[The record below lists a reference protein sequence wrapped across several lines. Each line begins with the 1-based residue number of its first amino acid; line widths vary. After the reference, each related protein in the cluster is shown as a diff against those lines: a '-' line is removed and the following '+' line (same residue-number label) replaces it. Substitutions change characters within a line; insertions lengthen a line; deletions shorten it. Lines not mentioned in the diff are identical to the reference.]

1 MFNKYATTP
10 LTGFGPDPR
19 SFWDITPLLKTQA
32 MWQQNI
38 IDANKRYDNTIA
50 EISKSTDPTNLL
62 KNLNSSNLSSSAR
75 KQKDGLEDYKKKLEE
90 QRKKAEKE
98 EKDRLEKIRKENED
112 RHKRL
117 LGDTKK
123 SEQEIIKLEN
133 ARVSAAKKVDREI
146 ETIEK
151 RLEKTRGEVENINP
165 NKVFALTNGESITT
179 GVDKKEEERFKN
191 KTAQIERDEKAL
203 EEKYK
208 WREFV
213 YSDDFTGKYIE
224 DRNINYQNFLKKLG
238 INNTSSPA
246 SNQEEMPDEIKEVI
260 NGTSQNGT
268 TETKQKSTGK
278 KLPQSENVYDLTTEE
293 GKKRALE
300 DRKKEP
306 KKQQSKLSEYEET
319 HRDLV
324 EKSKA
329 DPNGV
334 YIIDINNPSFLTG
347 GKKQHHAGDRL
358 ASNRIEDLPNGTVVA
373 YQGEVIR
380 ITGGDKIYGLETRKP
395 KYDTPYEAN
404 TGNARSQKA
413 QQDEIIN
420 SLPTITKQVEVD
432 DKGYIIPDGD
442 VRSGTGTIT
451 EVEDSLSNYADIG
464 SAEWEE
470 MGDMERKDKAQEFL
484 NYYGKR
490 LLEAQKENPEIFT
503 NEKIKQLLAE
513 KKAQFD
519 ENIRLYLEENSDN
532 LAEDVGNVARDL
544 AISTINFFDEGMAG
558 IADVFGMNT
567 VAEFFYRG
575 AEDISEFKSKE
586 QKRKDKNYQYLKA
599 KYEKQFGNGLI
610 DSAKA
615 AILAA
620 DESDNLL
627 NTLRDSLVPSLLFMG
642 GTAGSLAK
650 GSGFVAKNASKI
662 STVGVMGISGAGS
675 AGADVRTIKDLAL
688 RDENS
693 FNNFLE
699 AYKKKNGEKAYN
711 ALIES
716 ATKNGKL
723 DKEELFN
730 KLQSKAARIGGGLSA
745 TVGLI
750 SSSLG
755 GDVETG
761 LINRFVLGNAA
772 ARGAVGK
779 LTALKL
785 AGNIASSMANEGAEE
800 AAETMSQNIALK
812 YTADPERKITEGV
825 GEATALGMAGGVIG
839 GTLEY
844 MGDRSARKEQQRLEQ
859 QQNQD
864 QNQQTDNFEVEDN
877 PPQLTERE
885 QLEQLN
891 DPNMPVEEETEQG
904 QEQEQEDEQNKIEEQ
919 KKLEQKEEEKK
930 EERLKKQYKRLFE
943 PKGSFEEWLK
953 DAEET
958 IDTERQVKAMV
969 DNLTDAQVREE
980 IQWLFDNYIDNEEVL
995 GHLSEDER
1003 KQFNEMLKTQFG
1015 LNTNPFVIVSE
1026 PTNAENFWTEPNN
1039 PIDVSPDIANAMAV
1053 SEGMGFNF
1061 NADDEAYFQHM
1072 ANVLNNTLVNNEEWN
1087 KATNTNE
1094 RRAVLQKALDAEL
1107 KDAQDIDEDKKN
1119 EMRLILSM
1127 ELLANGVREFDK
1139 QTKQEEVKPVEIED
1153 HLGNKEEKSNGKK
1166 QETPKQEKSD
1176 GVKQTDGEFTAE
1188 DVANHS
1194 SEALTAYRQSG
1205 LPKAGKAIKDNTI
1218 AKYLNMSDEEAS
1230 AKLNKQ
1236 YGKKRGAERKALLD
1250 QIKEEIRSKKN
1261 GQQTNA
1267 TENTGQSEETSG
1279 ERTGEEEQRGAEL
1292 GNDEQGTTGDASAE
1306 SVGDTS
1312 QGQGSTESNQT
1323 DTSTETANS
1332 TGGTTDQTGQGE
1344 NTLNEGTSSEVEN
1357 DNRQVES
1364 EGDTDKKSKGRKST
1378 KSTNAQSKKNAT
1390 GGRKPRIEETER
1402 NTNDRGGET
1411 VAEEGVET
1419 TPTADKTARQQLNDL
1434 GFDDNEIT
1442 NLTADLTGTLNEE
1455 EVKKAARKKGIR
1467 AKKKLD
1473 EVVELFE
1480 QDIIDRLD
1488 DGEIKF
1494 SIRPNDN
1501 SNNNSKY
1508 TKEVEEKIR
1517 NELKKHL
1524 PDDQE
1529 KLVNIISYEDAV
1541 NEFGDSWFDD
1551 LDNSSI
1557 YGAYYNGKVYLIGDS
1572 FVGKE
1577 ELAPFVAFHELAHY
1591 AIDDGGYAQTEP
1603 LVEWHSLLKELEK
1616 NANFRKLLIAVGNSY
1631 YKTQELW
1638 FSQRAMREEV
1648 IAELYGAYKTGNWA
1662 ELENKYNIK
1671 LSDSFKKP
1679 RGELWKFFEKVK
1691 DFLGKFFNKKRVSD
1705 DMVFAVLG
1713 KIDTVLRGNEQI
1725 PIGSDFD
1732 RQNELREKAAKEF
1745 TKTEKAL
1752 GGYNSYKKARD
1763 NGKTELNYNQWV
1775 QVRTPSFKRWFGD
1788 WENDPENA
1796 SKIVN
1801 PRTGEPLV
1809 IYKGV
1814 KTEYTTNV
1822 MGGAIN
1828 FDYGAFFAADSIERA
1843 NDYIT
1848 KLGKDVSPYH
1858 IFTSNDYNTD
1868 TREGMGGIFAY
1879 FANIRNPRIID
1890 YNGEYWADYKKPY
1903 VIVNKVKSISRRNIR
1918 TNNKKHSYL
1927 DNKLVVDE
1935 FFATEQEAQDYI
1947 NKHKLKDVEI
1957 SSYAGTTDEQVSIIK
1972 DSPYLDYDGIIHKD
1986 IVDGGDIYDENG
1998 NSKGNLIAD
2007 NIVAF
2012 YPNQLKSANFNVGS
2026 FLPESGNIKFSL
2038 TSPDHYTNDEL
2049 PPSLY
2054 FTTPS
2059 EVRQEVID
2067 IFGEETSNL
2076 INIFTLEDAKLRY
2089 GDDMV
2094 DGVRGMYDPNTG
2106 EITVIIR
2113 EFETTST
2120 ILGTVFHEL
2129 AHAVINVRNKE
2140 NMDASRRESDAA
2152 ADALL
2157 KRKDMQTYF
2166 EKTYLSQMYYINSWF
2181 NKLEAL
2187 NKNKWIKLL
2196 ADYKK
2201 KQYKEEIEERKKSDF
2216 YNTEYG
2222 RLKANTTH
2230 IEEAFV
2236 EFYRAYKTNNWGLI
2250 EEQIGEEIPRQFK
2263 ERNEAKNPIIKLF
2276 NEFKDL
2282 LANIFQKFYEGKIEG
2297 NQDVE
2302 ITDDMV
2308 LAALGEVD
2316 TDLFGEGRQDFLYQ
2330 MTTKQLQALMD
2341 EEFDDDGDTKFSIR
2355 TDPPPK
2361 KTQIGYKAFDIDIDR
2376 KTGKVL
2382 GVKPAKVADGN
2393 TPLGVWLDADA
2404 AEYFYAPKRPTSK
2417 ADYNRMIAENGG
2429 KPFTDGKRYIWGSD
2443 GKALAYR
2450 PGWHF
2455 TNSIDAS
2462 QFNKKDKET
2471 GRKGALFPNN
2481 KVWAEI
2487 EYAADR
2493 NYYENADAETK
2504 SKIESKAGLD
2514 YIPENGY
2521 YPFTTNQKLR
2531 AEGNEEWGISGAIK
2545 INRFLTRGEEQ
2556 QIRAEQAENMSNPER
2571 KAILSKP
2578 IEYQAG
2584 DLITDDVVNELN
2596 RQIQETQNEND
2607 ATRRNDEQQGDLGGN
2622 QSAETRA
2629 ENDNQGNST
2638 QSNDTTPNEPT
2649 RNGNGKTRQ
2658 RKAQKQ
2664 KIIKSITGFN
2674 GEINDNQSSADPAE
2688 LKASIE
2694 NELRNTFG
2702 EETAGQVQVM
2712 TLEELRKTQ
2721 PKTADSVEKYNVRGF
2736 YKPKS
2741 GQVVVIADH
2750 FAGLSPKE
2758 ASLVAFHELG
2768 HKTMGAKRAEWDKEL
2783 ARLSNN
2789 KTISKIK
2796 NKLKQIEGYKNLN
2809 DVELTEEVMADL
2821 FAAHQSGDW
2830 NSFADKYGVEFSKD
2844 LTGETRTLYE
2854 RFKDFIKNFFGYGE
2868 NEQVSDR
2875 EVRAALGKLSLE
2887 FNGETEADL
2896 NSQEKSIADV
2906 NSYIEQVR
2914 NGQAQDE
2921 RISALVEQGLSDE
2934 DIVKDLFGELA
2945 DADAEGKTYKSNL
2958 PENISNAIQ
2967 NAWNGIKNTVSTVAL
2982 GTATWVGTNLGMS
2995 QEAMAQDF
3003 NYSNPAEFE
3012 SQVVR
3017 KIVDTNDHLGETF
3030 AVVNKQ
3036 NGSLTIYDRNGNQIA
3051 TTPALYGKKVGDT
3064 FNSTSSGTTP
3074 SGKFGLSYA
3083 NDPATKAYG
3092 GSVIDL
3098 TQNGKYIQN
3107 KAGRYSIHRTY
3118 TAFPNERR
3126 EARINSPTP
3135 ADNKISLGCINVPP
3149 EFYDAHFENNQF
3161 GNMPLYVLPET
3172 PTGRTGIFSNQPTQK
3187 KESISGDPETDEIL
3201 RKYNVKNKGNPAK
3214 NKPYTNDYMEN
3225 VNPFATAQ
3233 AVSNGEVKNAELEG
3247 LTSTYKELNQINI
3260 GDSIA
3265 QDPTDRQ
3272 DVLTTGFKDG
3282 LSSASMV
3289 TYNYGSEPDFNE
3301 EVEDD
3306 PRLTPSERLA
3316 NGDFDSMP
3324 IQRGV
3329 REDSTEDDDIYKASI
3344 GIVGGLE
3351 IALATKGVVN
3361 AVKTTQ
3367 KRKST
3372 GAKKL
3377 LPSQAP
3383 NQQYVDNRRK
3393 AWQNHIRKVSN
3404 DIDPETIDKKTGI
3417 GKNWTQARL
3426 DELADLYFNID
3437 DFSDSL
3443 FDASSY
3449 KQSRTSD
3456 FDNHRTWGNNRL
3468 LRWVFKTF
3476 GGATPAFDNALGR
3489 QNIKRFGYEADSA
3502 IPSVHFA
3509 RIKALTNGAMGHL
3522 QRSYLRPLHRQTE
3535 YLAQDLGK
3543 STKQIRQDAGELATI
3558 DHILDEGADHFFRG
3572 LDLAIQEAKG
3582 KYANLQQALIAAAN
3596 TGNIRQYDKID
3607 AQMKQLNEEI
3617 RKARIERVRSY
3628 RVYKGRDP
3636 DNGQTLLPGGFTEQ
3650 MLNDK
3655 RTELQNKYGND
3666 FSRLKK
3672 HSDEIVDITQKVRN
3686 FGATNGVFCADS
3698 LNTIQKLGFTNY
3710 VPLYTNPTE
3719 NENLELDFDKSPFEL
3734 LNELTQRTTNDI
3746 LNLGVSSNVLKN
3758 ILGNGTTR
3766 DFTSFGR
3773 SGSTSEKQALNA
3785 YENLETF
3792 AQKIAARTG
3801 TIPFAQSVQQLF
3813 EGTVG
3818 ESMQT
3823 VNKRL
3828 NFAEFN
3834 SKPRLDA
3841 NGNPMFDKN
3850 GKPLMENMTMR
3861 GGNSKF
3867 KGLIRFPSDMSND
3880 WKQPLTREEIRQ
3892 LEQDLGMQPGKL
3904 GTPSQLKSRLA
3915 SLQPIRGK
3923 GYNSDG
3929 ELKNYDYYFI
3939 EPDVSNEINQSFNHL
3954 AKTRLGNDGGRLF
3967 TDILGAGTKLESKLM
3982 TSYNLVW
3989 NGVNFMRDSLERW
4002 SIMLNRPVKDSNGN
4016 LVSKWDL
4023 TKTYENNLA
4032 KLIGSPTEAM
4042 PEIYRYLTENEVKT
4056 ELQRQLQEAVRGGGI
4071 QLMND
4076 LLRKDSSILLDNKNE
4091 VIEKVLKHMEHW
4103 TNTGVNKIGGGG
4115 IRNTLKEVNA
4125 SYIAAFVEIPQ
4136 VISALAAYQTYQQL
4150 GVNKQESLNRTRDMF
4165 DPLRTRNNL
4174 VSSASKWY
4182 PFVRA
4187 TLSGHYNLIR
4197 TLTQYW
4203 KPGEKG
4209 WMTGYLL
4216 GGTATAYAFY
4226 ALAAGF
4232 MGDDDDGIPKIA
4244 KMSIQQLMQG
4254 IPIPAYK
4261 KGFFSIP
4268 TGFGINKVFSSL
4280 AAILFK
4286 YNNGQLSRG
4295 DAFKASLDLI
4305 FENTTPMKPVHSR
4318 DNSILGSMILTFIP
4332 YMFKTA
4338 AESYAG
4344 QRSNGSTLYKVQKKL
4359 GQKKHQIDDF
4369 TVPDKYKSLAKTLH
4383 DWSGGL
4389 LDFNPETL
4397 ELFADNVFQGPLK
4410 VIPQNFM
4417 QDRAEKTLGH
4427 ETSKGEFIGLVLNL
4441 IGAGI
4446 LSSPT
4451 AFEDYNFIHAFQR
4464 QRVGILETF
4473 GITETGQTMMDENG
4487 TLITD
4492 AKAMGLDATQNVAR
4506 RLAEKGASREVINF
4520 VVNNRNFT
4528 KIRNDLQRDLRHYL
4542 NIHNRHKDPKVRAM
4556 AREQAEDLWNRIEG
4570 LQKFYIKNEGRS
4582 WYEMLQYFNE
4592 GGLSREVLQSPY

>member
-1 MFNKYATTP
+1 MFNKYSTTP

-19 SFWDITPLLKTQA
+19 SFWDMTPLLRTQA

-50 EISKSTDPTNLL
+50 EISKSTDPANLL

-75 KQKDGLEDYKKKLEE
+75 KQADSIGDYTKKLEE
-90 QRKKAEKE
+90 QRKRTEKE
-98 EKDRLEKIRKENED
+98 EKERLEKKRKEDEE

-123 SEQEIIKLEN
+123 TEQDIIKLEN
-133 ARVSAAKKVDREI
+133 ARVSAIKKVDREI

-165 NKVFALTNGESITT
+165 NKVFSLTNGESIIT

-191 KTAQIERDEKAL
+191 KTAQIERDEKTL
-203 EEKYK
+203 EEKLK

-246 SNQEEMPDEIKEVI
+246 SQQEEMPEEIKEVI

-268 TETKQKSTGK
+268 TETKQKSNGK
-278 KLPQSENVYDLTTEE
+278 KEKPQSENVYDLTTEE

-306 KKQQSKLSEYEET
+306 KKQPSKLTEYEET

-324 EKSKA
+324 ERSKA

-334 YIIDINNPSFLTG
+334 YILDINNPNFLTG
-347 GKKQHHAGDRL
+347 GKKQHQAGDRL
-358 ASNRIEDLPNGTVVA
+358 ASNRIKDLPDGTVIA
-373 YQGEVIR
+373 YKGSVRR
-380 ITGGDKIYGLETRKP
+380 ITTGDKVYGLDSITP

-404 TGNARSQKA
+404 VGEVRSQKA

-420 SLPTITKQVEVD
+420 SLPAITKQVEVD
-432 DKGYIIPDGD
+432 DKGYIIPEGD

-464 SAEWEE
+464 SKEWEE
-470 MGDMERKDKAQEFL
+470 MGDVERKDKAQEFL

-490 LLEAQKENPEIFT
+490 LLEAQKENPEVFT

-513 KKAQFD
+513 KKSQFD
-519 ENIRLYLEENSDN
+519 ENIRLYLKENSDN
-532 LAEDVGNVARDL
+532 LAEDVGNLSRDL

-558 IADVFGMNT
+558 IADFFGMNT
-567 VAEFFYRG
+567 LAEFFYRG
-575 AEDISEFKSKE
+575 GEDISKFKSKE
-586 QKRKDKNYQYLKA
+586 QQRKDKNYQYLKA

-620 DESDNLL
+620 DESDNLI
-627 NTLRDSLVPSLLFMG
+627 NTLRDSLIPSLLFMG
-642 GTAGSLAK
+642 GGAGALSK
-650 GSGFVAKNASKI
+650 GSGFVAKNAAKI
-662 STVGVMGISGAGS
+662 STVGIMGASGAGS
-675 AGADVRTIKDLAL
+675 AGGEVRTIKDRAL
-688 RDENS
+688 SDENY

-716 ATKNGKL
+716 ASKNGKL

-730 KLQSKAARIGGGLSA
+730 ILQSKAARIGGGLSA

-800 AAETMSQNIALK
+800 AAETMSQNIALSQ
-812 YTADPERKITEGV
+812 TADPEREITEGV
-825 GEATALGMAGGVIG
+825 GEAAALGMAGGVIG
-839 GTLEY
+839 GSLEY
-844 MGDRSARKEQQRLEQ
+844 MGDRSANRNQ
-859 QQNQD
+859 QQNQQIQN
-864 QNQQTDNFEVEDN
+864 QNQQTDEFEVEDN

-885 QLEQLN
+885 Q
-891 DPNMPVEEETEQG
+891 
-904 QEQEQEDEQNKIEEQ
+904 
-919 KKLEQKEEEKK
+919 EEEKK
-930 EERLKKQYKRLFE
+930 EERLRKQYKRLFE

-1015 LNTNPFVIVSE
+1015 LNTNHFAVVSE
-1026 PTNAENFWTEPNN
+1026 PTEAEKFWTTNENQSG
-1039 PIDVSPDIANAMAV
+1039 VSPDIINAMAV
-1053 SEGMGFNF
+1053 DDGVAQNLNI

-1107 KDAQDIDEDKKN
+1107 KDAQDIDENKKN
-1119 EMRLILSM
+1119 EIRLILSG
-1127 ELLANGVREFDK
+1127 ELLANGAREFDK
-1139 QTKQEEVKPVEIED
+1139 QTEQEETPKQTKPADKKYKITDNDVKFIIASED
-1153 HLGNKEEKSNGKK
+1153 KVKNYIPNKENIFDYSKRYAEKHGLYNLHLHLQELFDFNKKRITSKNFTGEGYQTLDTSGKPYDVLPSELQETEQSQQTEQTQQQTEQQQQQEETPKQEKSNGRKQKKQPQSDTISIDIEDTITFDGVPLRRAGEIRRTVNSISINADEIQNRLDAGETRQNIVDDLLNSLNLTDKDEINFARDLLDRKVQDVLPKKKSGGKK
-1166 QETPKQEKSD
+1166 QETKQEKSD

-1188 DVANHS
+1188 DVANLS
-1194 SEALTAYRQSG
+1194 SPALDAYRQSG
-1205 LPKAGKAIKDNTI
+1205 LPKAGKAIKDNII
-1218 AKYLNMSDEEAS
+1218 AKYLNMSDEEVS

-1279 ERTGEEEQRGAEL
+1279 ERTGEEEQRGSGL
-1292 GNDEQGTTGDASAE
+1292 VNDEQGTTGDASAE
-1306 SVGDTS
+1306 SIGDTS

-1332 TGGTTDQTGQGE
+1332 TGGATDQTGQGE

-1357 DNRQVES
+1357 DNRQAES
-1364 EGDTDKKSKGRKST
+1364 EGDIDKKSKGRKST
-1378 KSTNAQSKKNAT
+1378 KSTNTKSEKNTT
-1390 GGRKPRIEETER
+1390 GGRKPRTEETER

-1411 VAEEGVET
+1411 VAEEGVKETFNPQNVIEKTSPNLADYQKENLLTYFNIVNNNKELANYLAEVLVDDVKNNNSETAKQIYRKVINQLPNTFVDEDRIRAFKAGYGIPARSDGIQGLVVANKDNSESEAYKTWKSLVNDELSKNPNETPIKILENVATRILNNNT
-1419 TPTADKTARQQLNDL
+1419 TPTAEKTARQQLNDL
-1434 GFDDNEIT
+1434 GFTDNEIH
-1442 NLTADLTGTLNEE
+1442 NLTADLTGTLNED

-1467 AKKKLD
+1467 SNKKLD
-1473 EVVELFE
+1473 EVIELFN
-1480 QDIIDRLD
+1480 QDIRDRID

-1494 SIRPNDN
+1494 N
-1501 SNNNSKY
+1501 
-1508 TKEVEEKIR
+1508 
-1517 NELKKHL
+1517 
-1524 PDDQE
+1524 
-1529 KLVNIISYEDAV
+1529 
-1541 NEFGDSWFDD
+1541 
-1551 LDNSSI
+1551 LDN
-1557 YGAYYNGKVYLIGDS
+1557 
-1572 FVGKE
+1572 
-1577 ELAPFVAFHELAHY
+1577 
-1591 AIDDGGYAQTEP
+1591 Q
-1603 LVEWHSLLKELEK
+1603 
-1616 NANFRKLLIAVGNSY
+1616 
-1631 YKTQELW
+1631 QE
-1638 FSQRAMREEV
+1638 
-1648 IAELYGAYKTGNWA
+1648 I
-1662 ELENKYNIK
+1662 
-1671 LSDSFKKP
+1671 
-1679 RGELWKFFEKVK
+1679 
-1691 DFLGKFFNKKRVSD
+1691 
-1705 DMVFAVLG
+1705 
-1713 KIDTVLRGNEQI
+1713 
-1725 PIGSDFD
+1725 
-1732 RQNELREKAAKEF
+1732 
-1745 TKTEKAL
+1745 
-1752 GGYNSYKKARD
+1752 
-1763 NGKTELNYNQWV
+1763 
-1775 QVRTPSFKRWFGD
+1775 
-1788 WENDPENA
+1788 
-1796 SKIVN
+1796 
-1801 PRTGEPLV
+1801 
-1809 IYKGV
+1809 
-1814 KTEYTTNV
+1814 
-1822 MGGAIN
+1822 
-1828 FDYGAFFAADSIERA
+1828 
-1843 NDYIT
+1843 
-1848 KLGKDVSPYH
+1848 
-1858 IFTSNDYNTD
+1858 
-1868 TREGMGGIFAY
+1868 
-1879 FANIRNPRIID
+1879 
-1890 YNGEYWADYKKPY
+1890 
-1903 VIVNKVKSISRRNIR
+1903 
-1918 TNNKKHSYL
+1918 
-1927 DNKLVVDE
+1927 
-1935 FFATEQEAQDYI
+1935 
-1947 NKHKLKDVEI
+1947 
-1957 SSYAGTTDEQVSIIK
+1957 
-1972 DSPYLDYDGIIHKD
+1972 
-1986 IVDGGDIYDENG
+1986 
-1998 NSKGNLIAD
+1998 
-2007 NIVAF
+2007 
-2012 YPNQLKSANFNVGS
+2012 
-2026 FLPESGNIKFSL
+2026 
-2038 TSPDHYTNDEL
+2038 
-2049 PPSLY
+2049 
-2054 FTTPS
+2054 
-2059 EVRQEVID
+2059 
-2067 IFGEETSNL
+2067 
-2076 INIFTLEDAKLRY
+2076 
-2089 GDDMV
+2089 
-2094 DGVRGMYDPNTG
+2094 
-2106 EITVIIR
+2106 
-2113 EFETTST
+2113 
-2120 ILGTVFHEL
+2120 
-2129 AHAVINVRNKE
+2129 
-2140 NMDASRRESDAA
+2140 
-2152 ADALL
+2152 
-2157 KRKDMQTYF
+2157 
-2166 EKTYLSQMYYINSWF
+2166 
-2181 NKLEAL
+2181 
-2187 NKNKWIKLL
+2187 
-2196 ADYKK
+2196 
-2201 KQYKEEIEERKKSDF
+2201 
-2216 YNTEYG
+2216 
-2222 RLKANTTH
+2222 
-2230 IEEAFV
+2230 
-2236 EFYRAYKTNNWGLI
+2236 
-2250 EEQIGEEIPRQFK
+2250 
-2263 ERNEAKNPIIKLF
+2263 
-2276 NEFKDL
+2276 
-2282 LANIFQKFYEGKIEG
+2282 
-2297 NQDVE
+2297 
-2302 ITDDMV
+2302 
-2308 LAALGEVD
+2308 
-2316 TDLFGEGRQDFLYQ
+2316 
-2330 MTTKQLQALMD
+2330 
-2341 EEFDDDGDTKFSIR
+2341 
-2355 TDPPPK
+2355 
-2361 KTQIGYKAFDIDIDR
+2361 
-2376 KTGKVL
+2376 
-2382 GVKPAKVADGN
+2382 
-2393 TPLGVWLDADA
+2393 
-2404 AEYFYAPKRPTSK
+2404 
-2417 ADYNRMIAENGG
+2417 
-2429 KPFTDGKRYIWGSD
+2429 
-2443 GKALAYR
+2443 
-2450 PGWHF
+2450 
-2455 TNSIDAS
+2455 
-2462 QFNKKDKET
+2462 
-2471 GRKGALFPNN
+2471 
-2481 KVWAEI
+2481 
-2487 EYAADR
+2487 
-2493 NYYENADAETK
+2493 
-2504 SKIESKAGLD
+2504 
-2514 YIPENGY
+2514 
-2521 YPFTTNQKLR
+2521 
-2531 AEGNEEWGISGAIK
+2531 
-2545 INRFLTRGEEQ
+2545 
-2556 QIRAEQAENMSNPER
+2556 
-2571 KAILSKP
+2571 
-2578 IEYQAG
+2578 
-2584 DLITDDVVNELN
+2584 
-2596 RQIQETQNEND
+2596 QNEND
-2607 ATRRNDEQQGDLGGN
+2607 ATLRNDEQQGDLGGN
-2622 QSAETRA
+2622 QSAETRGA
-2629 ENDNQGNST
+2629 NDNQENST
-2638 QSNDTTPNEPT
+2638 QYNDTTPNEPT

-2674 GEINDNQSSADPAE
+2674 GEINDSQSTADPAE

-2712 TLEELRKTQ
+2712 TLDELRKTQ

-2741 GQVVVIADH
+2741 GQVVIIADH

-2768 HKTMGAKRAEWDKEL
+2768 HKTMGAKRAEWDNEL
-2783 ARLSNN
+2783 ARLSSN

-2796 NKLKQIEGYKNLN
+2796 DKLKQIEGYKNLN
-2809 DVELTEEVMADL
+2809 DIELTEEVMADL

-2830 NSFADKYGVEFSKD
+2830 NSFTDKYGVEFSKE

-2868 NEQVSDR
+2868 NDQVSDR

-2906 NSYIEQVR
+2906 NSYIEKVR
-2914 NGQAQDE
+2914 NGQMQDE

-2945 DADAEGKTYKSNL
+2945 DADAEGKTYKTNL

-2982 GTATWVGTNLGMS
+2982 GSSIWVGTNLGMS

-3012 SQVVR
+3012 SQVVK

-3036 NGSLTIYDRNGNQIA
+3036 NGSLTIYDRSGNQIA

-3074 SGKFGLSYA
+3074 SGRFNLEYTTNINNK
-3083 NDPATKAYG
+3083 DYG
-3092 GSVIDL
+3092 KSVQIL
-3098 TQNGKYIQN
+3098 TQNGEWLRN
-3107 KAGRYSIHRTY
+3107 SVGNFAIHRTY
-3118 TAFPNERR
+3118 TGFPNENRP
-3126 EARINSPTP
+3126 ARLASKTP
-3135 ADNKISLGCINVPP
+3135 ADNKISLGCINIPP
-3149 EFYDAHFENNQF
+3149 AFYDAHFENNQF

-3172 PTGRTGIFSNQPTQK
+3172 PAGRTGIFSNQPSQNPATPSGK
-3187 KESISGDPETDEIL
+3187 GDPEIEEIL

-3225 VNPFATAQ
+3225 INPFATAQ

-3247 LTSTYKELNQINI
+3247 LASTYKELNQINI

-3265 QDPTDRQ
+3265 QDQTDRQ

-3301 EVEDD
+3301 EIEDD

-3316 NGDFDSMP
+3316 NGYFDSMP

-3329 REDSTEDDDIYKASI
+3329 REDSTEDDDIYKAAI

-3361 AVKTTQ
+3361 AVKTTN

-3383 NQQYVDNRRK
+3383 NQQYIDKRRK

-3404 DIDPETIDKKTGI
+3404 DIDPETIDKETGV
-3417 GKNWTQARL
+3417 GKAWTQARL
-3426 DELADLYFNID
+3426 DEIADLYFNID
-3437 DFSDSL
+3437 DFNDSL

-3449 KQSRTSD
+3449 IQSRTSD

-3572 LDLAIQEAKG
+3572 LDIAIQEAKG
-3582 KYANLQQALIAAAN
+3582 KYGNLLLALQAAASA
-3596 TGNIRQYDKID
+3596 GNIRQYDKID

-3628 RVYKGRDP
+3628 RVYKGKDP

-3655 RTELQNKYGND
+3655 RTELQNNYGND

-3686 FGATNGVFCADS
+3686 FGATNGVFGADS

-3746 LNLGVSSNVLKN
+3746 LNLGVSSNALKN

-3773 SGSTSEKQALNA
+3773 NGSTSEKQALNA

-3823 VNKRL
+3823 VNKNL

-3834 SKPRLDA
+3834 SKPKLDA
-3841 NGNPMFDKN
+3841 NGNPMFDAN
-3850 GKPLMENMTMR
+3850 GNPVMENMTMR

-3915 SLQPIRGK
+3915 SLQPIRAK
-3923 GYNSDG
+3923 GYNADG

-3939 EPDVSNEINQSFNHL
+3939 EPDVSKEINQSFNHL
-3954 AKTRLGNDGGRLF
+3954 ARTRLTDGRGF
-3967 TDILGAGTKLESKLM
+3967 ISDIMGAGTKLESKLM

-4002 SIMLNRPVKDSNGN
+4002 SIMINRPVKDMNGN

-4023 TKTYENNLA
+4023 TKTYENNIA

-4125 SYIAAFVEIPQ
+4125 SYITAFVEIPQ

-4174 VSSASKWY
+4174 VSGASKFY

-4203 KPGEKG
+4203 KPGERG

-4268 TGFGINKVFSSL
+4268 TGFGINKIFSSL

-4286 YNNGQLSRG
+4286 YNHGQLSRG

-4305 FENTTPMKPVHSR
+4305 FENTTPLKPVHSR
-4318 DNSILGSMILTFIP
+4318 DNSILKSIGLTFAP
-4332 YMFKTA
+4332 YLFKTA
-4338 AESYAG
+4338 FESSFG

-4359 GQKKHQIDDF
+4359 GQKHHQIDDF

-4383 DWSGGL
+4383 DWSGGF

-4410 VIPQNFM
+4410 VIPQNLM

-4427 ETSKGEFIGLVLNL
+4427 ETSKGEFIGLALNL

-4473 GITETGQTMMDENG
+4473 NIDETGKTMMDENG

-4506 RLAEKGASREVINF
+4506 RLAAKGASREVINF

-4542 NIHNRHKDPKVRAM
+4542 NIHNRHTDPKVRAM
-4556 AREQAEDLWNRIEG
+4556 AKEQAEDLWNRIEG

-4582 WYEMLQYFNE
+4582 WYELLQEFNE

>member
-1 MFNKYATTP
+1 MANDIFNKYATTP

-19 SFWDITPLLKTQA
+19 YFFSPQALLSNSWDKLREDMA
-32 MWQQNI
+32 
-38 IDANKRYDNTIA
+38 KRFDEMSNNA
-50 EISKSTDPTNLL
+50 FNSADPTNLL

-75 KQKDGLEDYKKKLEE
+75 KQTDSLESQL
-90 QRKKAEKE
+90 KKAEEERKKVEKERKAEE
-98 EKDRLEKIRKENED
+98 EKQKKKYEEDLKILSGNA
-112 RHKRL
+112 
-117 LGDTKK
+117 KK
-123 SEQEIIKLEN
+123 TEQEIIKLEN
-133 ARVSAAKKVDREI
+133 ARVSAVKKVDREI

-165 NKVFALTNGESITT
+165 NKVFALTNGESITV

-246 SNQEEMPDEIKEVI
+246 SQQEEMPDEIKEVI

-268 TETKQKSTGK
+268 TETKPKQKSTGK
-278 KLPQSENVYDLTTEE
+278 KQQSENVYDLTTEE
-293 GKKRALE
+293 GKARLLE

-306 KKQQSKLSEYEET
+306 KKQPSKLTEYEET

-324 EKSKA
+324 ERSKA

-334 YIIDINNPSFLTG
+334 YILDINNPNFFVG
-347 GKKQHHAGDRL
+347 GKKQHQAGDRL
-358 ASNRIEDLPNGTVVA
+358 ASNRIKDLPDGTVIA
-373 YQGEVIR
+373 YKGSVR
-380 ITGGDKIYGLETRKP
+380 RLTAGDKVYGLDSITP

-420 SLPTITKQVEVD
+420 SLPAITKQVEVD

-442 VRSGTGTIT
+442 ARSGTGTIT

-484 NYYGKR
+484 NYFGKR
-490 LLEAQKENPEIFT
+490 LLEAQKENPEVFT

-610 DSAKA
+610 DGAKA

-642 GTAGSLAK
+642 GGAGALSK
-650 GSGFVAKNASKI
+650 GSGFVAKNAAKI
-662 STVGVMGISGAGS
+662 STVGVMGASGAGS

-730 KLQSKAARIGGGLSA
+730 ILQSKAARIGGGLSA

-844 MGDRSARKEQQRLEQ
+844 MGDRSANRNQ
-859 QQNQD
+859 QQNQQIQN
-864 QNQQTDNFEVEDN
+864 QNQQADEFEVEDN

-891 DPNMPVEEETEQG
+891 DPNMPVQEETEQK
-904 QEQEQEDEQNKIEEQ
+904 EQEEEQKKIEEQ

-930 EERLKKQYKRLFE
+930 EERLRKQYKRLFE

-995 GHLSEDER
+995 GHLSEYER

-1026 PTNAENFWTEPNN
+1026 PTEAEKFWTTNEN
-1039 PIDVSPDIANAMAV
+1039 PSGVSPDIINAMAV
-1053 SEGMGFNF
+1053 DDGVAQNLNI

-1119 EMRLILSM
+1119 EIRLILSG
-1127 ELLANGVREFDK
+1127 ELLANGAREFDS
-1139 QTKQEEVKPVEIED
+1139 QIEQEEQSQEQTQQTEQQQQQQQQQ
-1153 HLGNKEEKSNGKK
+1153 E
-1166 QETPKQEKSD
+1166 ETPKQEKSD
-1176 GVKQTDGEFTAE
+1176 GRKQQNQPQSDTISIDIEDAITFDGVSLRRVKEIRSAANNLSINADEIQNRLDAGETKQNIVDDLLNSLNLTDKDEISYARNLLDRKVQDVLPKKKSDGKKQENKQTKSDGVKQTEGEFTAE

-1230 AKLNKQ
+1230 EKLNKQ

-1267 TENTGQSEETSG
+1267 TENTGQSEETGG
-1279 ERTGEEEQRGAEL
+1279 ERTGEEEQRGSGL
-1292 GNDEQGTTGDASAE
+1292 VNDEQGTTGDVSAE
-1306 SVGDTS
+1306 SIGDTS

-1344 NTLNEGTSSEVEN
+1344 NTLNEGASSEIEN
-1357 DNRQVES
+1357 DNRQAES

-1378 KSTNAQSKKNAT
+1378 KSTNTTTEKNTT
-1390 GGRKPRIEETER
+1390 GGRKSRIEETER

-1411 VAEEGVET
+1411 VAEEVE
-1419 TPTADKTARQQLNDL
+1419 KTARQQLNDL
-1434 GFDDNEIT
+1434 GFADNEIH
-1442 NLTADLTGTLNEE
+1442 NLTADLTGTLNED

-1473 EVVELFE
+1473 EIVELFN
-1480 QDIIDRLD
+1480 QDIRDRID

-1494 SIRPNDN
+1494 SL
-1501 SNNNSKY
+1501 NN
-1508 TKEVEEKIR
+1508 
-1517 NELKKHL
+1517 
-1524 PDDQE
+1524 Q
-1529 KLVNIISYEDAV
+1529 
-1541 NEFGDSWFDD
+1541 
-1551 LDNSSI
+1551 
-1557 YGAYYNGKVYLIGDS
+1557 
-1572 FVGKE
+1572 
-1577 ELAPFVAFHELAHY
+1577 
-1591 AIDDGGYAQTEP
+1591 
-1603 LVEWHSLLKELEK
+1603 
-1616 NANFRKLLIAVGNSY
+1616 
-1631 YKTQELW
+1631 
-1638 FSQRAMREEV
+1638 
-1648 IAELYGAYKTGNWA
+1648 
-1662 ELENKYNIK
+1662 
-1671 LSDSFKKP
+1671 
-1679 RGELWKFFEKVK
+1679 
-1691 DFLGKFFNKKRVSD
+1691 
-1705 DMVFAVLG
+1705 
-1713 KIDTVLRGNEQI
+1713 
-1725 PIGSDFD
+1725 
-1732 RQNELREKAAKEF
+1732 
-1745 TKTEKAL
+1745 
-1752 GGYNSYKKARD
+1752 
-1763 NGKTELNYNQWV
+1763 
-1775 QVRTPSFKRWFGD
+1775 
-1788 WENDPENA
+1788 
-1796 SKIVN
+1796 
-1801 PRTGEPLV
+1801 
-1809 IYKGV
+1809 
-1814 KTEYTTNV
+1814 
-1822 MGGAIN
+1822 
-1828 FDYGAFFAADSIERA
+1828 
-1843 NDYIT
+1843 
-1848 KLGKDVSPYH
+1848 
-1858 IFTSNDYNTD
+1858 
-1868 TREGMGGIFAY
+1868 
-1879 FANIRNPRIID
+1879 
-1890 YNGEYWADYKKPY
+1890 
-1903 VIVNKVKSISRRNIR
+1903 
-1918 TNNKKHSYL
+1918 
-1927 DNKLVVDE
+1927 
-1935 FFATEQEAQDYI
+1935 
-1947 NKHKLKDVEI
+1947 
-1957 SSYAGTTDEQVSIIK
+1957 
-1972 DSPYLDYDGIIHKD
+1972 
-1986 IVDGGDIYDENG
+1986 
-1998 NSKGNLIAD
+1998 
-2007 NIVAF
+2007 
-2012 YPNQLKSANFNVGS
+2012 
-2026 FLPESGNIKFSL
+2026 
-2038 TSPDHYTNDEL
+2038 
-2049 PPSLY
+2049 
-2054 FTTPS
+2054 
-2059 EVRQEVID
+2059 
-2067 IFGEETSNL
+2067 
-2076 INIFTLEDAKLRY
+2076 
-2089 GDDMV
+2089 
-2094 DGVRGMYDPNTG
+2094 
-2106 EITVIIR
+2106 
-2113 EFETTST
+2113 
-2120 ILGTVFHEL
+2120 
-2129 AHAVINVRNKE
+2129 
-2140 NMDASRRESDAA
+2140 
-2152 ADALL
+2152 
-2157 KRKDMQTYF
+2157 
-2166 EKTYLSQMYYINSWF
+2166 
-2181 NKLEAL
+2181 
-2187 NKNKWIKLL
+2187 
-2196 ADYKK
+2196 
-2201 KQYKEEIEERKKSDF
+2201 
-2216 YNTEYG
+2216 
-2222 RLKANTTH
+2222 
-2230 IEEAFV
+2230 
-2236 EFYRAYKTNNWGLI
+2236 
-2250 EEQIGEEIPRQFK
+2250 
-2263 ERNEAKNPIIKLF
+2263 
-2276 NEFKDL
+2276 
-2282 LANIFQKFYEGKIEG
+2282 
-2297 NQDVE
+2297 
-2302 ITDDMV
+2302 
-2308 LAALGEVD
+2308 
-2316 TDLFGEGRQDFLYQ
+2316 
-2330 MTTKQLQALMD
+2330 
-2341 EEFDDDGDTKFSIR
+2341 
-2355 TDPPPK
+2355 
-2361 KTQIGYKAFDIDIDR
+2361 
-2376 KTGKVL
+2376 
-2382 GVKPAKVADGN
+2382 
-2393 TPLGVWLDADA
+2393 
-2404 AEYFYAPKRPTSK
+2404 
-2417 ADYNRMIAENGG
+2417 
-2429 KPFTDGKRYIWGSD
+2429 
-2443 GKALAYR
+2443 
-2450 PGWHF
+2450 
-2455 TNSIDAS
+2455 
-2462 QFNKKDKET
+2462 
-2471 GRKGALFPNN
+2471 
-2481 KVWAEI
+2481 
-2487 EYAADR
+2487 
-2493 NYYENADAETK
+2493 
-2504 SKIESKAGLD
+2504 
-2514 YIPENGY
+2514 
-2521 YPFTTNQKLR
+2521 
-2531 AEGNEEWGISGAIK
+2531 
-2545 INRFLTRGEEQ
+2545 
-2556 QIRAEQAENMSNPER
+2556 
-2571 KAILSKP
+2571 
-2578 IEYQAG
+2578 
-2584 DLITDDVVNELN
+2584 
-2596 RQIQETQNEND
+2596 QETQNEND
-2607 ATRRNDEQQGDLGGN
+2607 ATLRNDEQQGDLGGN

-2629 ENDNQGNST
+2629 ENDNQENST
-2638 QSNDTTPNEPT
+2638 KSNDTTPNEPT

-2741 GQVVVIADH
+2741 GQVVIIADH

-2768 HKTMGAKRAEWDKEL
+2768 HKTMGAKRAEWDNEL
-2783 ARLSNN
+2783 ARLSSN

-2821 FAAHQSGDW
+2821 FAANQSGDW

-2875 EVRAALGKLSLE
+2875 EVQAALGKLSLE

-2896 NSQEKSIADV
+2896 NSQEKSIAEV

-2945 DADAEGKTYKSNL
+2945 DADAEGKTYKTNL
-2958 PENISNAIQ
+2958 PENISNVIQ

-3172 PTGRTGIFSNQPTQK
+3172 PTGRTGIFSNQPSRKPATPK
-3187 KESISGDPETDEIL
+3187 GKGDPS
-3201 RKYNVKNKGNPAK
+3201 KG
-3214 NKPYTNDYMEN
+3214 KPYSPSYMQYMGD
-3225 VNPFATAQ
+3225 NPFAAARGVET
-3233 AVSNGEVKNAELEG
+3233 GEVKNAELEG
-3247 LTSTYKELNQINI
+3247 LASTYKELNQINI

-3301 EVEDD
+3301 ETEDD

-3316 NGDFDSMP
+3316 NGYFDSMP

-3351 IALATKGVVN
+3351 VALATKGIVN

-3377 LPSQAP
+3377 LSSQAP

-3456 FDNHRTWGNNRL
+3456 FDNHRTWGNNRF
-3468 LRWVFKTF
+3468 LRAIFRAF

-3582 KYANLQQALIAAAN
+3582 KYGNLLLALQAAA
-3596 TGNIRQYDKID
+3596 TAGNIRQYDKID

-3655 RTELQNKYGND
+3655 RTELQNNYGND

-3686 FGATNGVFCADS
+3686 FGATNGVFGADS

-3823 VNKRL
+3823 VNKNL

-3834 SKPRLDA
+3834 SKQRVDA
-3841 NGNPMFDKN
+3841 NGNPLFDAN
-3850 GKPLMENMTMR
+3850 GNPEMENMTMR

-3880 WKQPLTREEIRQ
+3880 WKQPLTREEIKQ

-3954 AKTRLGNDGGRLF
+3954 ARTRLNDGGRLL

-4023 TKTYENNLA
+4023 TKTYENNIA

-4115 IRNTLKEVNA
+4115 IRNTLKEING

-4174 VSSASKWY
+4174 ISGASKWY

-4203 KPGEKG
+4203 KPGERG

-4268 TGFGINKVFSSL
+4268 TGFGINKIFSSL

-4286 YNNGQLSRG
+4286 YNHGQLSRG

-4305 FENTTPMKPVHSR
+4305 FENTTPLKPVHSR

-4344 QRSNGSTLYKVQKKL
+4344 QRTNGSTLYKVQKKL

-4383 DWSGGL
+4383 DWSGGF

-4410 VIPQNFM
+4410 VIPQNLM

-4427 ETSKGEFIGLVLNL
+4427 ETSKGEFIGLALNL

-4473 GITETGQTMMDENG
+4473 NIDETGKTMMDEKG
-4487 TLITD
+4487 TLTTD

-4506 RLAEKGASREVINF
+4506 RLAAKGASREVINF

-4542 NIHNRHKDPKVRAM
+4542 NIHNRHTDPKVRAM
-4556 AREQAEDLWNRIEG
+4556 AKEQAEDLWNRIEG

-4582 WYEMLQYFNE
+4582 WYELLQEFNE